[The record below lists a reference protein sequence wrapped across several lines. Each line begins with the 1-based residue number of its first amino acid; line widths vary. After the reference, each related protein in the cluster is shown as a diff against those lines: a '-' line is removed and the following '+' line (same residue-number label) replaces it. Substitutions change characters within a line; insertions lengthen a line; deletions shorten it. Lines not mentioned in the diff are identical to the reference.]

1 MCYDWHMAEVA
12 SRELRNSTRKL
23 LDRVALGEDVTITV
37 DGRSV
42 ARLVPLEHRSRW
54 MATGELLR
62 RLAERQADPGLA
74 DELRDLLPDSTDDL
88 AL

>member
-1 MCYDWHMAEVA
+1 MCYTCRMTEVA

-23 LDRVALGEDVTITV
+23 LDRVASGEDVTITV

-54 MATGELLR
+54 MATGELLQ
-62 RLAERQADPGLA
+62 RLAGRRADPALVE
-74 DELRDLLPDSTDDL
+74 ELRVLLPGSTDDL
-88 AL
+88 PL

>member
-1 MCYDWHMAEVA
+1 MCYDWGMAEVA
-12 SRELRNSTRKL
+12 SRELRNNTRKL
-23 LDRVALGEDVTITV
+23 LDRVASGEDVTITV

-62 RLAERQADPGLA
+62 RLAGRRADASLTE
-74 DELRDLLPDSTDDL
+74 ELRELLPGTTDDVYL
-88 AL
+88 